1 MTNLLAKHTPL
12 IIECWQDPGY
22 SNPDLLKFNES
33 LEECGGDDLDETL
46 LSVQHRESTVIK
58 AVKKFQAKNGSGE
71 DGQPGGWRFLRHRV
85 DKEDPNYITVAIK
98 TL

>member
-1 MTNLLAKHTPL
+1 VLFDLIFFNDPEEERNMTNLLAKHTPL

-58 AVKKFQAKNGSGE
+58 AVKKF
-71 DGQPGGWRFLRHRV
+71 
-85 DKEDPNYITVAIK
+85 
-98 TL
+98 